1 MEMARRPVPGFPHP
15 RPRNAQTR
23 GPQRLEPHPDILD
36 STPGRVYD
44 CTHDGADPATSGST
58 TSPSKTTVVEGSSPA
73 VRNGEPAARL
83 LAAAEA
89 PGQGRPGKWVA
100 RTGYR
105 ERDRADLTV
114 TLPKLRNL
122 TPASGLNPR
131 DRFDRPGDSC
141 VPLMREQRD
150 TEGSEGSETAEWD
163 TLRNGRFGKPGERTA
178 RYYIVVLPPLPP
190 TPQSPPCQ
198 AVQSIRRRHGS
209 PSQSVAPR
217 RRPLLRR
224 CPATEQL

>member
-1 MEMARRPVPGFPHP
+1 
-15 RPRNAQTR
+15 
-23 GPQRLEPHPDILD
+23 
-36 STPGRVYD
+36 VYH

-100 RTGYR
+100 RTGLEG
-105 ERDRADLTV
+105 ERQGEPDGTP
-114 TLPKLRNL
+114 PKLRNL

-150 TEGSEGSETAEWD
+150 TAGSEGSETAEWD
-163 TLRNGRFGKPGERTA
+163 TLGKGRFGKPGEPIA
-178 RYYIVVLPPLPP
+178 RF
-190 TPQSPPCQ
+190 
-198 AVQSIRRRHGS
+198 S
-209 PSQSVAPR
+209 PSLFFLR
-217 RRPLLRR
+217 YLRPLRGLRV
-224 CPATEQL
+224 L